1 MSLKDLLKNRN
12 ISQKELAIRTGVTEA
27 TISRYIYK
35 TRKMSLKSACKIAIA
50 LDISLD
56 ELAEIIENKESK

>member
-27 TISRYIYK
+27 TISKYIHK
-35 TRKMSLKSACKIAIA
+35 TRKMSLKSAYKIAIA

-56 ELAEIIENKESK
+56 ELAEIIYGK